1 MKTTHT
7 LELVE
12 FAGTRMTLGQI
23 RSTYYSLENRY
34 ERVTAERDRLLAEN
48 EELRNVLA
56 EIAEACEQYNAKP
69 DPYAM
74 AEHARAAL
82 AKARHD

>member
-1 MKTTHT
+1 MKTRPQDIQLSGIKHAKQAIADLLNDQADIAT
-7 LELVE
+7 
-12 FAGTRMTLGQI
+12 
-23 RSTYYSLENRY
+23 
-34 ERVTAERDRLLAEN
+34 ERDSLKADN
-48 EELRNVLA
+48 AELRNVLA

-82 AKARHD
+82 AKANHE